1 MAPLVEASLR
11 MFLAVGGLAVAA
23 WLYLRWKK
31 SATAAGRRLEVL
43 DRVPVGRNAALAL
56 VAVDGRRLLVGVS
69 QDGVRLVR
77 DLSEPEGA
85 FDAAL
90 ADSERA

>member
-11 MFLAVGGLAVAA
+11 MLLAVGGLAVAA
-23 WLYLRWKK
+23 WLYLRWRKT
-31 SATAAGRRLEVL
+31 SIGSGRRLEVL

-77 DLSEPEGA
+77 DLSEPDGS

-90 ADSERA
+90 AAEERS